1 MKATFS
7 FASRMKYLSAVV
19 LVTLVMPITGCGT
32 QNNILPLPTSAKES
46 ADNQI
51 AITNVSKEEY
61 DIISNA
67 EC

>member
-1 MKATFS
+1 
-7 FASRMKYLSAVV
+7 MKYLSAVV